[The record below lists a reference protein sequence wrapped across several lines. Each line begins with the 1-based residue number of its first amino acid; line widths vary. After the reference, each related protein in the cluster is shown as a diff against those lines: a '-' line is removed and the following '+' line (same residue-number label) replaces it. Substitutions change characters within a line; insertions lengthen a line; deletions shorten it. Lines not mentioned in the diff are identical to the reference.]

1 MLLKSYNDLDLK
13 SLARDLDLSDL
24 QYLLAKDFSSN
35 EDEDL
40 DLEIPFP
47 TITPVEVEETVIDL
61 SHEQVRKVVDFWNH
75 GPSAEIDI
83 EKLRQSSASIDQIKN
98 LH

>member
-1 MLLKSYNDLDLK
+1 MLLKLYNDLDLE

-24 QYLLAKDFSSN
+24 HYLLAQDSSGD

-61 SHEQVRKVVDFWNH
+61 SHEQVRKVVDLWDH

-83 EKLRQSSASIDQIKN
+83 GKLRQSLASIDQITH